1 MSHEGANG
9 KGELML
15 YKTVKDLS
23 DFIEQERRMERRYFL
38 IMLGAMIGCFIVGI
52 LIGQRVGGL

>member
-1 MSHEGANG
+1 MH
-9 KGELML
+9 

-23 DFIEQERRMERRYFL
+23 DFLEQEKRMERKYMFIFL
-38 IMLGAMIGCFIVGI
+38 GTMIACFIVGI

>member
-1 MSHEGANG
+1 MP
-9 KGELML
+9 

-23 DFIEQERRMERRYFL
+23 DFLEQEKRMERKYFL
-38 IMLGAMIGCFIVGI
+38 IMIGTMVACFIVGI

>member
-1 MSHEGANG
+1 MR
-9 KGELML
+9 

-23 DFIEQERRMERRYFL
+23 DFLEQEKRMERKYTFIFL
-38 IMLGAMIGCFIVGI
+38 GTMIACFVVGI

>member
-1 MSHEGANG
+1 MP
-9 KGELML
+9 

-23 DFIEQERRMERRYFL
+23 DFIEQERHMERRYFWL
-38 IMLGAMIGCFIVGI
+38 MLGVMIACFIVGI

>member
-1 MSHEGANG
+1 MQ
-9 KGELML
+9 

-23 DFIEQERRMERRYFL
+23 DFIEQEKRMERKYMFIFL
-38 IMLGAMIGCFIVGI
+38 GTMVVCFIVGI

>member
-1 MSHEGANG
+1 MR
-9 KGELML
+9 

-23 DFIEQERRMERRYFL
+23 DFLEQEKRMERRYMFIFL
-38 IMLGAMIGCFIVGI
+38 GTMVVCFIVGI

>member
-1 MSHEGANG
+1 MQ
-9 KGELML
+9 

-23 DFIEQERRMERRYFL
+23 DFIEQERRLERKYMFIFL
-38 IMLGAMIGCFIVGI
+38 GTMIACFIVGI